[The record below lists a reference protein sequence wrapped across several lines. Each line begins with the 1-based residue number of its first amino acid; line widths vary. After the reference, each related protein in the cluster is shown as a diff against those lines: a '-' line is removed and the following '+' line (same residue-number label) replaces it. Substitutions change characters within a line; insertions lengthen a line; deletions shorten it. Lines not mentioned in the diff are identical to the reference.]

1 MAMKSNHKQRWTIPV
16 AVVALSV
23 GALSAASLTAQEGGG
38 RNGGRQSGRQGG
50 PPPEMLKACVNKS
63 YGDVCTATGP
73 QGRNISGTCF
83 APQDR
88 PLACRPQNARDNSP
102 VGGPTPTDQGEALP
116 STRADT
122 STILCSI
129 GYTELNKALGL
140 ESNAKWVCAGDYR
153 VLTSNGIPNHETGTF
168 PNRHNPNRI
177 SAQKITF
184 TVALKPVAREGVG
197 TPVRISGYALNGVKF
212 EPGTAGRC
220 PTEVSNSDQCDL
232 GRGSGPWEIEALGQ
246 KSFNFGDDMNHAH
259 VQPTGEYHY
268 HGVPSALLSAGAK
281 SGKKMMLIGWA
292 SDGFPI
298 YALYGRSDPKSG
310 SSQLRL
316 MKTSYQL
323 KAKPASGRPS
333 VDLIPMGAFTQD
345 YEFINGSGD
354 LDECNGRFG
363 IAPGFPGGIYHYYA
377 TDHFPYVQR
386 CVKGTPSHNTMRV
399 PSGGR
404 TGRP

>member
-1 MAMKSNHKQRWTIPV
+1 VVKLGLQQWWTIPI
-16 AVVALSV
+16 ALTAIGV
-23 GALSAASLTAQEGGG
+23 GALSAVALTAQDGGG
-38 RNGGRQSGRQGG
+38 RNGGRQGGRQGG

-73 QGRNISGTCF
+73 KGRSISGTCF
-83 APQDR
+83 APQGR
-88 PLACRPQNARDNSP
+88 PLACRPQNAGPNNP
-102 VGGPTPTDQGEALP
+102 VGGPTPSEQGEAML
-116 STRADT
+116 STQADT
-122 STILCSI
+122 SAILCSI
-129 GYTELNKALGL
+129 GYTAINKALGL
-140 ESNAKWVCAGDYR
+140 ESNAKWACAGDYR

-168 PNRHNPNRI
+168 
-177 SAQKITF
+177 
-184 TVALKPVAREGVG
+184 
-197 TPVRISGYALNGVKF
+197 

-220 PTEVSNSDQCDL
+220 PPEVGGKDQCDL

-246 KSFNFGDDMNHAH
+246 ESFNFGDDMNHAH

-268 HGVPSALLSAGAK
+268 HGVPSALLPAGAK
-281 SGKKMMLIGWA
+281 SGQEMMLIGWA

-310 SSQLRL
+310 SSPLRL

-323 KAKPASGRPS
+323 KAKPANGRPS

-354 LDECNGRFG
+354 LDECNGRFD
-363 IAPGFPGGIYHYYA
+363 ITPGFPGGIYHYYA

-386 CVKGTPSHNTMRV
+386 CVKGTPSHNTMRL
-399 PSGGR
+399 PSGRR